1 MAKAKPIIV
10 TVSDAGM
17 KDIHAIADRLA
28 ARGMTVSRVLT
39 HTGTITGSS
48 AAGKVASL
56 EKVEGVLSVADD
68 TYVELPP
75 TGSKPQ

>member
-1 MAKAKPIIV
+1 
-10 TVSDAGM
+10 M
-17 KDIHAIADRLA
+17 KRRAEA
-28 ARGMTVSRVLT
+28 AVLRQPHIKGMTVSRVLT
-39 HTGTITGSS
+39 QTGTITGSS
-48 AAGKVASL
+48 AAGKLGSL